1 MPIGSHSLFL
11 PAPGNC
17 QSALCFCCCFVGYS
31 SRGGIREPR
40 AGRGEAGAAVFEWGV
55 SLGSGGRVGEVGPG
69 DTVGQSRA
77 LQAPPCSTANPGSPL
92 NSFHYGVPF

>member
-1 MPIGSHSLFL
+1 M
-11 PAPGNC
+11 
-17 QSALCFCCCFVGYS
+17 
-31 SRGGIREPR
+31 
-40 AGRGEAGAAVFEWGV
+40 FEWGV